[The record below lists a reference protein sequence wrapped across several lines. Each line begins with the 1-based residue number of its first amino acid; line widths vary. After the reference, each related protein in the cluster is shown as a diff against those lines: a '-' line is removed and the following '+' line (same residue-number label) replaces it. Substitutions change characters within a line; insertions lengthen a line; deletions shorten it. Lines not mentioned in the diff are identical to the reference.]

1 MNTCFFIGHRD
12 TSEDIYPVLEAEVER
27 HITEYGVDEFIVG
40 HYGRFDQMTARAV
53 KAAKTTHPDVKL
65 IMLMPY
71 INNIPL
77 PEGFDGAVYPDG
89 LETVPKKY
97 AIPRANQAMVDR
109 CDNLIAYVKYPFGGA
124 FRCLEYAKRREIW
137 ITNIANTENH
147 PPCATS

>member
-1 MNTCFFIGHRD
+1 MKTCFFIGHRD

-77 PEGFDGAVYPDG
+77 P
-89 LETVPKKY
+89 
-97 AIPRANQAMVDR
+97 
-109 CDNLIAYVKYPFGGA
+109 
-124 FRCLEYAKRREIW
+124 
-137 ITNIANTENH
+137 
-147 PPCATS
+147 